1 MIPLVLAGCGWV
13 TEAEFE
19 ARRDRDGDGYAAL
32 QFGGSDCD
40 DRAAR
45 IHPDADDVAGDG
57 VDADCDGRDG
67 PPPPPPPDHTAD
79 PAHTGETAHTGL
91 PGSPELVCDDGVDDD
106 DDGDTDCA
114 DPDCD
119 LFVACVP
126 VLTINEVLAHGAVD
140 ANCDGVVD
148 ADDDEFVELVNTGP
162 VPIALVGG
170 TVSDGATVRHELQPR
185 LLLPGEVLV
194 VFGGAGWGGNGP
206 DPWCGQRPY
215 NAYVQVASSGGL
227 DLDDDG
233 DSLVVEVA
241 GVTTSVAWGTDGGT
255 GTSLNRNPDLTGPD
269 TLVRHTTVPGNGGAC
284 SPMRAVDLS
293 ELSP

>member
-40 DRAAR
+40 DRATR

-67 PPPPPPPDHTAD
+67 PPPPPPPEHTAD
-79 PAHTGETAHTGL
+79 PAHTGETAHTGESAHTGL
-91 PGSPELVCDDGVDDD
+91 PASELR
-106 DDGDTDCA
+106 
-114 DPDCD
+114 
-119 LFVACVP
+119 
-126 VLTINEVLAHGAVD
+126 LTINEVLADGAVD

-194 VFGGAGWGGNGP
+194 VFGGSGWGGNGP

-215 NAYVQVASSGGL
+215 NAYVQIASSGGL

-269 TLVRHTTVPGNGGAC
+269 ALVRHTTVPGNGGAC
-284 SPMRAVDLS
+284 SPMRAVDQS